1 MVIDLVRVTNRTRV
15 ITLQMEWA
23 KSLTTLNDVLK
34 FDPRNRALATQ
45 MQDSELLQNPEPVR
59 KFQWR
64 RDPKF
69 FVKGQVLSPGIVDIA
84 SIWFQAGHSV
94 SKFFCP
100 FWSV

>member
-15 ITLQMEWA
+15 ITLQIEWA

-69 FVKGQVLSPGIVDIA
+69 FVKGPPKLTMASAPLLQNVD
-84 SIWFQAGHSV
+84 SILPSSILRVAW
-94 SKFFCP
+94 
-100 FWSV
+100 